1 MNPSLAVP
9 SGVIKPLYRG
19 SSLHSCQVSI
29 QRGFNNWRKIPGL
42 VLHHS
47 EDPGSQEENQQGT
60 QQGPQEGPQEGPED
74 GLKQATPN
82 NLQNPELSIKSN
94 ARNHMLVLTKH

>member
-47 EDPGSQEENQQGT
+47 EDPWKDPRKRPRKVSSK
-60 QQGPQEGPQEGPED
+60 GPRKGPRKGPKMD
-74 GLKQATPN
+74 PRMISSKL
-82 NLQNPELSIKSN
+82 L
-94 ARNHMLVLTKH
+94 LTT

>member
-1 MNPSLAVP
+1 MNPSLAQQSAVP

-42 VLHHS
+42 VLHHRWYIHS
-47 EDPGSQEENQQGT
+47 EDPRKDPRKRPRKVPRKVPRMDPGKAEE
-60 QQGPQEGPQEGPED
+60 PMKDPRMVSSKP
-74 GLKQATPN
+74 L
-82 NLQNPELSIKSN
+82 
-94 ARNHMLVLTKH
+94 LTT